1 MTVVDGLDR
10 FEAAHAQS
18 AGGLLH
24 AFNVAGVLATS
35 DVHVALRLSRL
46 SGTVDDVVQLGVAFA
61 ARAPRLGHVCVDLR
75 SIRDTASTDSD
86 SPVDLGALPWPKPA
100 DWVRRMSESAVVG
113 LDRPLQLGGTNL
125 YLNRLW
131 TDERFVATDLLRRA
145 AEPVDGVDDVVL
157 SAGLARLFDNKEIPD
172 LQRMAAA
179 TAVLRNVSVIAGGPG
194 TGKTTTVARVLALI
208 HEQHAA
214 AGARPPRI
222 ALAAPTGKA
231 AARLEEAVRSEAL
244 VIEIDEAVRAHLG
257 MLEGT
262 TLHRLLG
269 FNSGNRTR
277 FRHNRSNHLPHDVV
291 VIDETSMVSLTM
303 MARVAEAVRPGARLI
318 LVGDP
323 EQLASVEA
331 GAVLGDIV
339 GPVAHGF
346 CMDAE
351 ARRRLAKVTGQT
363 VPVPSADVDVDVAV
377 DAMRCRCRCRCRCH
391 LVLDYRERHRP
402 SSPRAPLWWRDRRS
416 RRSDPTW

>member
-1 MTVVDGLDR
+1 MSCS
-10 FEAAHAQS
+10 S
-18 AGGLLH
+18 A
-24 AFNVAGVLATS
+24 
-35 DVHVALRLSRL
+35 SR
-46 SGTVDDVVQLGVAFA
+46 SPRA
-61 ARAPRLGHVCVDLR
+61 APRLGHVCVDLHTV
-75 SIRDTASTDSD
+75 RDTASTDSD
-86 SPVDLGALPWPKPA
+86 TPVNLGVLPWPGPV
-100 DWVRRMSESAVVG
+100 DWLRRMSESAVVG
-113 LDRPLQLGGTNL
+113 PDRPLQLGGTNL

-131 TDERFVATDLLRRA
+131 TDERLVAGDLLRRA
-145 AEPVDGVDDVVL
+145 SAPADGVDDALL
-157 SAGLARLFDNKEIPD
+157 SAGLGRLFDNKEVPD

-214 AGARPPRI
+214 AGARPPHI

-231 AARLEEAVRSEAL
+231 AARLEEAVRREAL
-244 VIEIDEAVRAHLG
+244 EMRIDESVRVHLG
-257 MLEGT
+257 LLEGT

-269 FNSGNRTR
+269 FNPGNRTR
-277 FRHNRSNHLPHDVV
+277 FRHDRINHLPHDVV

-339 GPVAHGF
+339 GPAADRF
-346 CMDAE
+346 CMDTVT
-351 ARRRLAKVTGQT
+351 RRRLADVTGHT
-363 VPVPSADVDVDVAV
+363 VPDAEAVASSTIGSGIVLLQRVHRFGGAIADLAEAIRHG
-377 DAMRCRCRCRCRCH
+377 DADRRA
-391 LVLDYRERHRP
+391 E
-402 SSPRAPLWWRDRRS
+402 RAPEGRLERALDTRGRG
-416 RRSDPTW
+416 